1 MKNILRAGKG
11 DKESMR
17 NQFFYNNNKT
27 QAKKIRKSM
36 KEKWTKAVC
45 IGTLSAT
52 MLTGV
57 PVIPPISAYTQEVCA
72 AVSENTKTFHLSD
85 SSLVTTKTITE
96 FYGNKTEASYIDI
109 AITEDGTYTI
119 TGSNKTVNGDVHISV
134 EKGVNANIVLD
145 NMEVE
150 NTGLY
155 QMDMAGGVE
164 SDSRETLFPFMDIE
178 GNVNLYLKGNNTITM
193 PQTMPDGT
201 AKNVGTVFQL
211 YGQLTVRQAEGESAA
226 SLTANNA
233 KCLINADCYG
243 KYEYSNG
250 TFLMESGEVTAAG
263 ASIYGVDRFFM
274 TEGTITCDAVST
286 ETKSQYCFMGGE
298 INAVFKIPNV
308 RVGEVKGTSSLDSG
322 KVVDDCGYEMAK
334 MSADGLPSEAKVSS
348 INGCPVY
355 FTETAED
362 GSLKTYFR
370 KGSNVIKIGD
380 TFYLYEYD
388 WSSRMLHLVPDAELC
403 NVQFVTGEG
412 ENETTY
418 RNIKVKKDFTV
429 GKLFDDVQYTYT
441 YKTDQGEDF
450 SESTVV
456 DKDLKVVMTSS
467 ARTYNVKIDGVSQSM
482 AYGTPLP
489 EGKIYYSAGNR
500 CCYYGGSPVAA
511 DMDLTSLE
519 LITDSEGV
527 EYAEISSKEDLGTF
541 YNIIKS
547 DDRINGWLT
556 QDIDMENTQIS
567 NNLQMYRGI
576 FEGNGHTISNMSNK
590 MSAGGFCRT
599 LKGTVRNVCFEHIS
613 VSTDSI
619 GASYGAAGVVC
630 SINRGRIQNCQVVD
644 SELAVIRNAW
654 TEPGAAVEPIGTVAG
669 INVGV
674 IKDCYAAQ
682 NSVDTRVLL
691 EEEDRSKI
699 LYPIAKNYGAIE
711 NCYYEAETEQEA
723 EASDERA
730 GIGRTQAAFA
740 SGEVCYLL
748 NHKVSDGTQAWYQKL
763 SGQDAD
769 PYPVLKKNDDNTVY
783 YGYVKCARMYTNEK
797 DTKAVHSF
805 TYEAE
810 KDTITVVCEL
820 DPSHRATE
828 VIKAEAAVYDKKEH
842 TAVVDYSDSWSEY
855 DQLQPGT
862 IQYLREGKVTT
873 DLISAG
879 TITAVIRQGDVQAAV
894 EYTIS
899 KAALPENAPNAAI
912 SVPYTYKKITEDLFG
927 IGNNW
932 KSASEYIGKELPE
945 MESVFV
951 KAVYSGK
958 DAANYETTTVEVAVQ
973 RSRCTHNLDKVNATA
988 ATEVKEGNKEY
999 YICKD
1004 CGKLFEDAQGAKE
1017 ITKEST
1023 VIPKID
1029 KNPQVSETPKPTGT
1043 PTPTEP
1049 PKVTGTPT
1057 PTETPKATETP
1068 NPTEPPKATGT
1079 PTPTEPPKVT
1089 GTPNPTEPPKATGT
1103 PTPTETPKATESPN
1117 PTEPPKATESP
1128 NPTEPPKAT
1137 ETPTPTEPPKV
1148 TETPTTAEQ
1157 PKATDTPNP
1166 AETPKTTEIPLLT
1179 GKPSPSGSSEDT
1191 VASLQIL
1198 PALIQPVVSKTTKQI
1213 LNWKRVKGADGYFI
1227 YASKCSDK
1235 NKIRKL
1241 KRIGTISSGEKTSY
1255 VVKKRKKNTAYKY
1268 EVQAYRI
1275 VNGKKTAFGRSLQ
1288 LHALTKGSRG
1298 YANPIGVRISV
1309 KGKLTLKTGST
1320 RKIKANAVLPKGKK
1334 CRWHIA
1340 KIRYLV
1346 SDSSVISISTKGKIT
1361 AKSPGNAVVYA
1372 VTQNGVMAKLR
1383 VRVKK

>member
-1 MKNILRAGKG
+1 
-11 DKESMR
+11 MR
-17 NQFFYNNNKT
+17 NQFFYNNNQT
-27 QAKKIRKSM
+27 QAKKIRKNL
-36 KEKWTKAVC
+36 KQKWTKAVC

-72 AVSENTKTFHLSD
+72 AVSENTKTFDLSD

-134 EKGVNANIVLD
+134 EKGVKANIVLD
-145 NMEVE
+145 NVEVE

-155 QMDMAGGVE
+155 QMDMAGGVG

-226 SLTANNA
+226 SLTADNA
-233 KCLINADCYG
+233 NCLINAGCYG

-250 TFLMESGEVTAAG
+250 TFLMESGELTASG

-308 RVGEVKGTSSLDSG
+308 RVGEVKGTSGLNSG
-322 KVVDDCGYEMAK
+322 KVFDDCGYEMAK
-334 MSADGLPSEAKVSS
+334 MSADGLTAETKVSS

-362 GSLKTYFR
+362 GSLKAYFR
-370 KGSNVIKIGD
+370 RGSNVIEIEN

-388 WSSRMLHLVPDAELC
+388 WSSGMLYSVQNQDLC
-403 NVQFVTGEG
+403 DVQFVTGEG

-418 RNIKVKKDFTV
+418 RNIKVKKGAAV
-429 GKLFDDVQYTYT
+429 GKLFNDVHYTYT

-489 EGKIYYSAGNR
+489 EGKIYYSARNQ
-500 CCYYGGSPVAA
+500 CCYYGGSPVAE

-527 EYAEISSKEDLGTF
+527 EYAEISSKEDLETF

-547 DDRINGWLT
+547 DDRVNGWLT
-556 QDIDMENTQIS
+556 QDIDVENGQFS
-567 NNLQMYRGI
+567 NNLQTYRGI

-599 LKGTVRNVCFEHIS
+599 LKGTVRNVCFKNIS
-613 VSTDSI
+613 ASTY
-619 GASYGAAGVVC
+619 GVGGSYGAAGVVC
-630 SINRGRIQNCQVVD
+630 SINRGRIQNSQVVD

-682 NSVDTRVLL
+682 NRVDTSQLL

-699 LYPIAKNYGAIE
+699 LYPIAKNYGVIE
-711 NCYYEAETEQEA
+711 NCYYETETEQEA

-769 PYPVLKKNDDNTVY
+769 SYPVLKKNDDNTVY
-783 YGYVKCARMYTNEK
+783 YGYEKCARMYTNEK

-805 TYEAE
+805 TYTAKE
-810 KDTITVVCEL
+810 DTITAVCEW

-842 TAVVDYSDSWSEY
+842 AAVVDHSDSWSEY

-862 IQYLREGKVTT
+862 IRYLREGNETT

-899 KAALPENAPNAAI
+899 KAAIPEDAPNAAI

-927 IGNNW
+927 TGNNW
-932 KSASEYIGKELPE
+932 KPADEYIGKDLSE
-945 MESVFV
+945 MESVLI
-951 KAVYSGK
+951 KAVYTGA
-958 DAANYETTTVEVAVQ
+958 DAANYETTTVEAAVQ

-988 ATEVKEGNKEY
+988 ATEDKEGNKEY

-1004 CGKLFEDAQGAKE
+1004 CGKLFEDAQGTKE

-1029 KNPQVSETPKPTGT
+1029 KKPQASETPKPTETPNPTQPPKVTGT

-1057 PTETPKATETP
+1057 PTE
-1068 NPTEPPKATGT
+1068 PPKVTGT
-1079 PTPTEPPKVT
+1079 PTPTEPPKA
-1089 GTPNPTEPPKATGT
+1089 TET
-1103 PTPTETPKATESPN
+1103 PTPTEAPKVTETPT
-1117 PTEPPKATESP
+1117 PTEAPKV
-1128 NPTEPPKAT
+1128 T

-1148 TETPTTAEQ
+1148 TETPNPTEPPKVTETPTPAEL
-1157 PKATDTPNP
+1157 PKAADTPNP
-1166 AETPKTTEIPLLT
+1166 AEAPKTTEIPLLP
-1179 GKPSPSGSSEDT
+1179 GKPSPSGSPEDT

-1213 LNWKRVKGADGYFI
+1213 LNWKKVKGADGYFI

-1275 VNGKKTAFGRSLQ
+1275 INGKKIAFGRSLQ
-1288 LHALTKGSRG
+1288 LHALTKGSRV

-1320 RKIKANAVLPKGKK
+1320 RKIKAKAVLPKGKK

-1340 KIRYLV
+1340 KIRYLI
-1346 SDSSVISISTKGKIT
+1346 SDSSVISISPKGKIT

-1372 VTQNGVMAKLR
+1372 ITQNGAMAKLR

>member
-1 MKNILRAGKG
+1 
-11 DKESMR
+11 MR

-72 AVSENTKTFHLSD
+72 AVSENTKTFDLSD
-85 SSLVTTKTITE
+85 SSLMTTKTITE

-134 EKGVNANIVLD
+134 EKGVNANIVL
-145 NMEVE
+145 NNVEVE

-155 QMDMAGGVE
+155 QMDMAGGVG

-193 PQTMPDGT
+193 PQTMPNGM

-211 YGQLTVRQAEGESAA
+211 YGQLTVKAEGETA

-322 KVVDDCGYEMAK
+322 KVVDDCGYEMAN
-334 MSADGLPSEAKVSS
+334 MSVEGLPVETKVSS

-355 FTETAED
+355 FTETTEN

-370 KGSNVIKIGD
+370 KGSNVIEIGD

-388 WSSRMLHLVPDAELC
+388 WNSGRLYSVQNPDLC
-403 NVQFVTGEG
+403 DVQFVTGEG

-418 RNIKVKKDFTV
+418 RNIKVKKGAAV
-429 GKLFDDVQYTYT
+429 GKLFDDVHYTYT

-450 SESTVV
+450 SERTVV
-456 DKDLKVVMTSS
+456 DKNLKVVMTSS

-482 AYGTPLP
+482 AYGTSLP

-500 CCYYGGSPVAA
+500 CCYYGGSPVAE

-519 LITDSEGV
+519 VTTDSEGV

-541 YNIIKS
+541 YKIIKS

-567 NNLQMYRGI
+567 NNLQVYQGI
-576 FEGNGHTISNMSNK
+576 FEGNGHTISNMKNE

-599 LKGTVRNVCFEHIS
+599 LKGTVRNVCFENIS
-613 VSTDSI
+613 VSTYST

-630 SINRGRIQNCQVVD
+630 SINRGLIQNCQVVD
-644 SELAVIRNAW
+644 SEMAVIRNAW

-682 NSVDTRVLL
+682 NSVDTRWLL

-711 NCYYEAETEQEA
+711 NCYYETDTEQEA

-730 GIGRTQAAFA
+730 GIGKTQAAFA

-763 SGQDAD
+763 SEQDAD
-769 PYPVLKKNDDNTVY
+769 AYPVLKRNNDNTVY
-783 YGYVKCARMYTNEK
+783 YGYDKCARIYTNEK

-805 TYEAE
+805 TYTAKE
-810 KDTITVVCEL
+810 DTITAVCEWN
-820 DPSHRATE
+820 PSHQAKE
-828 VIKAEAAVYDKKEH
+828 VVKAQSAVYDKKEH
-842 TAVVDYSDSWSEY
+842 AAVVEHSDSWSEY

-862 IQYLREGKVTT
+862 IRYLREGKVTT

-899 KAALPENAPNAAI
+899 KAALPENAPNATI

-927 IGNNW
+927 TGNDW
-932 KSASEYIGKELPE
+932 KPSGEYIGKDLRE
-945 MESVFV
+945 MESVPV
-951 KAVYSGK
+951 KAVYNGN

-973 RSRCTHNLDKVNATA
+973 RFRCTHDLDKVNATA
-988 ATEVKEGNKEY
+988 ATEDKEGNKEY

-1004 CGKLFEDAQGAKE
+1004 CGKLFEDAQGTKE

-1029 KNPQVSETPKPTGT
+1029 KKPQASETPKPTEPPKATGT
-1043 PTPTEP
+1043 PKPTEP
-1049 PKVTGTPT
+1049 PKVTGTPK
-1057 PTETPKATETP
+1057 PTEPPKTTETPAPTESPKATETP
-1068 NPTEPPKATGT
+1068 KPTEP
-1079 PTPTEPPKVT
+1079 
-1089 GTPNPTEPPKATGT
+1089 
-1103 PTPTETPKATESPN
+1103 
-1117 PTEPPKATESP
+1117 
-1128 NPTEPPKAT
+1128 
-1137 ETPTPTEPPKV
+1137 
-1148 TETPTTAEQ
+1148 
-1157 PKATDTPNP
+1157 
-1166 AETPKTTEIPLLT
+1166 PKTTEIPLLP
-1179 GKPSPSGSSEDT
+1179 GKPSLSGSSEDT
-1191 VASLQIL
+1191 ITSLQIL

-1213 LNWKRVKGADGYFI
+1213 LNWKKVKGADGYFI

-1235 NKIRKL
+1235 NKIRKI

-1275 VNGKKTAFGRSLQ
+1275 VNGKKIAFGRSLQ
-1288 LHALTKGSRG
+1288 LHALTKGSRV

-1320 RKIKANAVLPKGKK
+1320 RKITAKAVLPKGKK

-1346 SDSSVISISTKGKIT
+1346 SDSSVISISSKGKIT

-1372 VTQNGVMAKLR
+1372 VTQNGAMAKLR